1 MQAHVSYLREDC
13 DACLVMLTTERDIF
27 FELSEAKTKIL
38 QVIWNQLT
46 IQKDMKTVPNPCPRP
61 WIRPM

>member
-46 IQKDMKTVPNPCPRP
+46 IKKGL
-61 WIRPM
+61 